1 MQDDLSKGVVVIP
14 GTLDAV
20 YYLGAGHGNEDLSGN
35 GRRGE
40 VAADAWSVLPA
51 GSVVRAFASVPEIG
65 AVSGR
70 SFTFNHEALQFQWFG
85 KSSYAFCW
93 ANGRYWEVWTGD

>member
-20 YYLGAGHGNEDLSGN
+20 YYLGAGHGNEDLSGS

-40 VAADAWSVLPA
+40 VDGRRVDCPAAA
-51 GSVVRAFASVPEIG
+51 GSMGSGVRLGLPDVISSLEQRTVEPI
-65 AVSGR
+65 
-70 SFTFNHEALQFQWFG
+70 NHEPL
-85 KSSYAFCW
+85 
-93 ANGRYWEVWTGD
+93 